1 MATFS
6 LCTYKV
12 TPWSYVSIFTSSLLI
27 STPVIHFFFFFGY
40 TEAHGVP
47 GPGIRPEP
55 QLPPTPHL
63 WQHQI
68 LNPLCQVRD
77 WPCVLVLQRYHW
89 YHWVIAGT
97 PTPVILNS
105 TNSYTSL
112 NLRYPFKS
120 QSSSYNHILRFWG
133 VRTSTD
139 GFEEDMNQPIIPSQ
153 LKSNNLF

>member
-1 MATFS
+1 MLIDSCQPSIHPPNCTNSLWLVEKNTRDWMINNRNLLSYNSEVQKSKIKVSVSLISSEASLFDLQMATFS

-77 WPCVLVLQRYHW
+77 
-89 YHWVIAGT
+89 
-97 PTPVILNS
+97 
-105 TNSYTSL
+105 
-112 NLRYPFKS
+112 
-120 QSSSYNHILRFWG
+120 
-133 VRTSTD
+133 
-139 GFEEDMNQPIIPSQ
+139 
-153 LKSNNLF
+153 